1 MIELLGE
8 SWTPAL
14 PPSYTVRAEIVFAY
28 LEERK
33 ARATP
38 TRCAAAAIGITWAHP
53 KVKLK
58 ATYEDCGEDPM
69 AYGRAV
75 FDELQALRVPMGAIF
90 SNGAVAVDAL
100 DTSMITEEQVQ
111 TQADFS
117 AASPAPSATESGPSV
132 RADATP
138 AAPPTP

>member
-33 ARATP
+33 ARTTP

-69 AYGRAV
+69 TYGRAV
-75 FDELQALRVPMGAIF
+75 FDELAAHHVAIGAIF
-90 SNGAVAVDAL
+90 ENGKAAIDAL
-100 DTSMITEEQVQ
+100 DKSMITEEQVQ

-117 AASPAPSATESGPSV
+117 GASPAPSATESGPNA
-132 RADATP
+132 RADAP
-138 AAPPTP
+138 AAGPATP